1 MAAITRGKVR
11 HRVASEA
18 DLEALSATYEC
29 T

>member
-11 HRVASEA
+11 YKVASEA

-29 T
+29 S